1 MTEEQLERVEELY
14 SYVSETIAEMMSDL
28 LYVEDVEVQE
38 ALVLKLQEQFRF

>member
-28 LYVEDVEVQE
+28 LSVEDVEVQE